1 LAILFLSALLLPPP
15 SDAAFLLP
23 LAVPS
28 SFDLVYSTH
37 SIHLRSFFDARA
49 DLHPQLPRTI
59 FAIQDEPPTWPGAD
73 DDDDMG
79 PESISDPEE
88 IEDAGSDG
96 DMSSAS
102 HAPLSNASHGDAAS
116 SASHVATSSFA
127 HTHAHHNSNFT
138 THSAST
144 ASSGKTRSEVDTEE
158 DPVAPITP
166 LPGAHFDL
174 SGAPPPAPAG
184 KDKGT
189 VGDAYAELEG
199 DDGFVDASGDMK
211 IEDDWVDPVAP
222 PPAPVAKKVS
232 KKGKGKRKTAVPV
245 PSVHYPF
252 PVSVED
258 CAGVPASPSQ
268 RARERIV
275 TVSPRAGGA
284 GVGGQRMHTA
294 RARDGGRTQSGGV
307 RGVLTED

>member
-1 LAILFLSALLLPPP
+1 
-15 SDAAFLLP
+15 
-23 LAVPS
+23 
-28 SFDLVYSTH
+28 
-37 SIHLRSFFDARA
+37 
-49 DLHPQLPRTI
+49 
-59 FAIQDEPPTWPGAD
+59 
-73 DDDDMG
+73 MG
-79 PESISDPEE
+79 LESVSDPEE
-88 IEDAGSDG
+88 IEDAGGDDG

-102 HAPLSNASHGDAAS
+102 HGPSNASHGDAVS
-116 SASHVATSSFA
+116 SASHVAVSSFS
-127 HTHAHHNSNFT
+127 HTHAHHNSNST

-144 ASSGKTRSEVDTEE
+144 TSSGKTRSEVDTEE

-166 LPGAHFDL
+166 LPGARFDL
-174 SGAPPPAPAG
+174 SGGPPPAPAG
-184 KDKGT
+184 KEKGT
-189 VGDAYAELEG
+189 VGDAYADLEG
-199 DDGFVDASGDMK
+199 DDGFVDASGDMD

-232 KKGKGKRKTAVPV
+232 KKGKGKSKKAVPV

-258 CAGVPASPSQ
+258 SAGVPASPPQ
-268 RARERIV
+268 RERIV
-275 TVSPRAGGA
+275 MVSPRAGGA